1 MDRLVATGTKLDEP
15 FRPLMEGAPVQRTTI
30 IGLGLLALL
39 GCTPATAADLSTTI
53 ASMTE
58 PAQGAYT
65 FLHEHPELGK
75 KEFKAQTYLEDALK
89 QFGFTEFIASTEA
102 PTAVIAIL
110 DSGRPGPT
118 IALRAEMDARPLER
132 NAVEPTSHMP
142 RSQIDG
148 LMHNCGHDIHASI
161 LLGTAG
167 ILIANKERFSGKI
180 VFLFQPAEETPG
192 GADDIVHEK
201 ILERLGVKAIFAEH
215 VAPGMP
221 IGTIGIAPDFA
232 LAGSNY
238 FHLKIKG
245 RGSHAAAPN
254 EGSDTPLVAA
264 RMAIELSEY
273 PARHLDIANKPV
285 VISVTQFLADG
296 NAGNVIPADAD
307 VSGTI
312 RSFENISLGENGEPS
327 LEQKLDLLVSR
338 MASEAGVNYDWA
350 VRPGAPATRNDP
362 ALFEQIIAPLGRTWP
377 GMLDTHPGRGMF
389 SEDFSYYTGV
399 MPALYFSIGVSKDG
413 RGLAGVHTKEFDA
426 HPDIFAHGLRL
437 MTTLAVIGTAGKMDW
452 Q

>member
-1 MDRLVATGTKLDEP
+1 MQKTAL
-15 FRPLMEGAPVQRTTI
+15 
-30 IGLGLLALL
+30 IGLSLLALL
-39 GCTPATAADLSTTI
+39 GCAPAGAADLSTTI
-53 ASMTE
+53 ASMAE
-58 PAQGAYT
+58 PVQNAYT
-65 FLHEHPELGK
+65 FLHENPELGK
-75 KEFKAQTYLEDALK
+75 KELKAQAYLQDALK
-89 QFGFTEFIASTEA
+89 GFGFTEFIASTEA

-118 IALRAEMDARPLER
+118 IALRAEMDARPLEL
-132 NAVEPTSHMP
+132 NAIEPTSHTP
-142 RSQIDG
+142 RSGIDG

-167 ILIANKERFSGKI
+167 ILIANKERISGKI

-201 ILERLGVKAIFAEH
+201 ILERLGVKAMFAEH

-221 IGTIGIAPDFA
+221 IGTIAIAPGFA

-245 RGSHAAAPN
+245 AGSHAAAPN
-254 EGSDTPLVAA
+254 QGSDTPLVAA
-264 RMAIELSEY
+264 RMAIQLSEY

-285 VISVTQFLADG
+285 IISVTRLLADG
-296 NAGNVIPADAD
+296 NAGNVIPAEAD

-312 RSFENISLGENGEPS
+312 RSFENIAQGENGEPS
-327 LEQKLDLLVSR
+327 LKEKLDQLVSR
-338 MASEAGVNYDWA
+338 MAAEATVDYDWA
-350 VRPGAPATRNDP
+350 IRPGAPATRNDP
-362 ALFEQIIAPLGRTWP
+362 ALFEQIMPPLARAWP
-377 GMLDTHPGRGMF
+377 GALETHPGRGMF
-389 SEDFSYYTGV
+389 SEDFSYYTDV

-413 RGLAGVHTKEFDA
+413 RGLAGVHTMEFDA
-426 HPDIFAHGLRL
+426 HPDVFAQGLRL
-437 MTTLAVIGTAGKMDW
+437 MTTLAVIGTTGKMDW